1 VELICIESIDS
12 THKFMCEA
20 IRRGQI
26 TQNTAIYALE
36 QRAGIGSRDNE
47 WTSSKGNLHLNFCTK
62 NLPPDLP
69 LASTSIYYAFL
80 LKELL
85 FSKGSKLWL
94 KWPNDFYLENKKI
107 GGIISAKIKDFI
119 VVGVGLN
126 LKSAPK
132 NAALLDIDI
141 DLNEL
146 VSEFIKEIEKN
157 FLWKF
162 IFSKYVVEFEKS
174 KEFSVHIN
182 GCEVPLKEAS
192 LYEDGSIF
200 LQNQRVYSLR

>member
-1 VELICIESIDS
+1 
-12 THKFMCEA
+12 M
-20 IRRGQI
+20 
-26 TQNTAIYALE
+26 
-36 QRAGIGSRDNE
+36 
-47 WTSSKGNLHLNFCTK
+47 
-62 NLPPDLP
+62 
-69 LASTSIYYAFL
+69 

>member
-1 VELICIESIDS
+1 MELICLESVSS
-12 THKFMCEA
+12 THKLMCEQVRSA
-20 IRRGQI
+20 SI

-36 QRAGIGSRDNE
+36 QSAGVGSRDNE
-47 WTSSKGNLHLNFCTK
+47 WASSKGNLHLNFCTK
-62 NLPPDLP
+62 DLPPDLP
-69 LASTSIYYAFL
+69 LASASIYYAFL

-85 FSKGSKLWL
+85 ASKGSRIWL
-94 KWPNDFYLENKKI
+94 KWPNDFYIENKKI
-107 GGIISAKIKDFI
+107 GGVISAKIKDFI
-119 VVGVGLN
+119 VVGVGMN

-141 DLNEL
+141 EISTLIK
-146 VSEFIKEIEKN
+146 EFIKEIEKN

-174 KEFSVHIN
+174 KEFSVHIK
-182 GCEVPLKEAS
+182 GREVPLKEAS